1 MSCRTFVMVLMG
13 AIKSSHQ
20 NLSNMKKR
28 IYSYA
33 IPTCIAAFLII
44 LSSCN
49 KDDDEIPTIS
59 GLISDRSSLNTLNTA
74 IIKGGLVAKL
84 NGTEQLTLLAPTN
97 DAFSAAEITPT
108 VLEFLSSNDVANI
121 LYYHVIPGK
130 ILAADMPVGP
140 NAKVLTF
147 NGDSVFVTKNTN
159 GVFVNGIKVFEV
171 DVLAS
176 NGVVH
181 TLNTGVLRP
190 APGDILATAAANGLD
205 SMVKALN
212 FAVTGAGG
220 DPSIA
225 TSISND
231 LLTVFA
237 PSNAA
242 FTALLAD
249 LALTDITQIDMA
261 TLIATLKFHAYQGR
275 MFSSDLTNGN
285 LTMVSGGITTITLPS
300 GSSTFATISGFG
312 NGTNTAKITK
322 PNINARNGVIHVI
335 DKVIIP

>member
-1 MSCRTFVMVLMG
+1 
-13 AIKSSHQ
+13 
-20 NLSNMKKR
+20 MKNKNYR
-28 IYSYA
+28 YA
-33 IPTCIAAFLII
+33 ISTFIAAFLII

-59 GLISDRSSLNTLNTA
+59 GLISDRSSLTTLNTA

-84 NGTEQLTLLAPTN
+84 NGTEQLTLLAPNN
-97 DAFSAAEITPT
+97 DAFSAAEITPA
-108 VLEFLSSNDVANI
+108 VLEALSSNDVANI

-181 TLNTGVLRP
+181 TLNTGVLKP
-190 APGDILATAAANGLD
+190 APGNILATAAANGLD

-212 FAVTGAGG
+212 HAATGAGG
-220 DPSIA
+220 DPSLL

-231 LLTVFA
+231 LLSVFA

-249 LALTDITQIDMA
+249 LALKDITQIDMP
-261 TLIATLKFHAYQGR
+261 TLIATLKFHAVQGR
-275 MFSSDLTNGN
+275 IFSSDLTNGN
-285 LTMVSGGITTITLPS
+285 LTMASGGTATITLPS
-300 GSSTFATISGFG
+300 GASTVATISGLG

-322 PNINARNGVIHVI
+322 TNVIARNGVIHII
-335 DKVIIP
+335 DKILIPN

>member
-1 MSCRTFVMVLMG
+1 
-13 AIKSSHQ
+13 
-20 NLSNMKKR
+20 MKNR
-28 IYSYA
+28 IYNYA
-33 IPTCIAAFLII
+33 IPTFIAAFLII

-49 KDDDEIPTIS
+49 KDDDETPTIS
-59 GLISDRSSLNTLNTA
+59 GLISDRSSLTTLNTA

-84 NGTEQLTLLAPTN
+84 NGTEQMTLLAPTN
-97 DAFSAAEITPT
+97 DAFSAAEITPV
-108 VLEFLSSNDVANI
+108 VLETLPSNDVANI
-121 LYYHVIPGK
+121 LYYHVIPSK

-140 NAKVLTF
+140 NAKVLTY

-159 GVFVNGIKVFEV
+159 GVFVNGNKVFEV

-181 TLNTGVLRP
+181 TLSTGVLKP
-190 APGDILATAAANGLD
+190 APGNILATAAANGLD

-212 FAVTGAGG
+212 FAATGAGG
-220 DPSIA
+220 DPSLA

-237 PSNAA
+237 PNNAA

-249 LALTDITQIDMA
+249 LALTDITQIDMP
-261 TLIATLKFHAYQGR
+261 TLIATLKFHAVQGR

-285 LTMVSGGITTITLPS
+285 LTMVSGGKTTITLPS
-300 GSSTFATISGFG
+300 GASTTVTISGFG

-322 PNINARNGVIHVI
+322 PNVIARNGVIHVI
-335 DKVIIP
+335 DKILIPY

>member
-1 MSCRTFVMVLMG
+1 
-13 AIKSSHQ
+13 
-20 NLSNMKKR
+20 MKNR
-28 IYSYA
+28 NYLYA
-33 IPTCIAAFLII
+33 IPTFIAAFLII

-59 GLISDRSSLNTLNTA
+59 GLISDRASLTTLNTA

-97 DAFSAAEITPT
+97 DAFSAAEITT
-108 VLEFLSSNDVANI
+108 AVLDGLPSNDVANI
-121 LYYHVIPGK
+121 LYYHVIPSK

-140 NAKVLTF
+140 NAKVLTYS
-147 NGDSVFVTKNTN
+147 GDSVFVTKNTN
-159 GVFVNGIKVFEV
+159 GVFVNGNKVFEV

-181 TLNTGVLRP
+181 TLSTGVLKP
-190 APGDILATAAANGLD
+190 APGNILATAAANGLD

-212 FAVTGAGG
+212 HAATGAGG
-220 DPSIA
+220 DPSLA

-242 FTALLAD
+242 FTALLAE
-249 LALTDITQIDMA
+249 LALTDITQIDMP
-261 TLIATLKFHAYQGR
+261 TLIATLKFHAIQGR

-300 GSSTFATISGFG
+300 GASTAVTISGFG

-322 PNINARNGVIHVI
+322 PNVIARNGVIHVI
-335 DKVIIP
+335 DKILIPY

>member
-1 MSCRTFVMVLMG
+1 
-13 AIKSSHQ
+13 
-20 NLSNMKKR
+20 
-28 IYSYA
+28 
-33 IPTCIAAFLII
+33 
-44 LSSCN
+44 
-49 KDDDEIPTIS
+49 
-59 GLISDRSSLNTLNTA
+59 
-74 IIKGGLVAKL
+74 
-84 NGTEQLTLLAPTN
+84 
-97 DAFSAAEITPT
+97 
-108 VLEFLSSNDVANI
+108 
-121 LYYHVIPGK
+121 
-130 ILAADMPVGP
+130 
-140 NAKVLTF
+140 
-147 NGDSVFVTKNTN
+147 
-159 GVFVNGIKVFEV
+159 
-171 DVLAS
+171 
-176 NGVVH
+176 
-181 TLNTGVLRP
+181 
-190 APGDILATAAANGLD
+190 
-205 SMVKALN
+205 MVKALN

>member
-1 MSCRTFVMVLMG
+1 
-13 AIKSSHQ
+13 
-20 NLSNMKKR
+20 MKNR
-28 IYSYA
+28 IYNYA
-33 IPTCIAAFLII
+33 IPTFIAAFLII

-49 KDDDEIPTIS
+49 KDDDETPTIS
-59 GLISDRSSLNTLNTA
+59 GLISDRSSLTTLNTA

-84 NGTEQLTLLAPTN
+84 NGTEQMTLLAPTN
-97 DAFSAAEITPT
+97 DAFSAAEITPV
-108 VLEFLSSNDVANI
+108 VLETLPSNDVANI
-121 LYYHVIPGK
+121 LYYHVIPSK

-140 NAKVLTF
+140 NAKVLTY

-159 GVFVNGIKVFEV
+159 GVFVNGNKVFEV

-181 TLNTGVLRP
+181 TLSTGVLKP
-190 APGDILATAAANGLD
+190 APGSILATAAANGLD

-212 FAVTGAGG
+212 FAATGAGG
-220 DPSIA
+220 DPSLA

-237 PSNAA
+237 PNNAA

-249 LALTDITQIDMA
+249 LALTDITQIDMP
-261 TLIATLKFHAYQGR
+261 TLIATLKFHAVQGR

-285 LTMVSGGITTITLPS
+285 LTMVSGGKTTITLPS
-300 GSSTFATISGFG
+300 GASTTVTISGFG

-322 PNINARNGVIHVI
+322 PNVIARNGVIHVI
-335 DKVIIP
+335 DKILIPY

>member
-1 MSCRTFVMVLMG
+1 
-13 AIKSSHQ
+13 
-20 NLSNMKKR
+20 MKNR
-28 IYSYA
+28 IYYYA
-33 IPTCIAAFLII
+33 IPTIIAAFLVI

-59 GLISDRSSLNTLNTA
+59 GLVSDRSSFSTLNTA
-74 IIKGGLVAKL
+74 VIKGGLVAKL
-84 NGTEQLTLLAPTN
+84 NGTEQLTMLAPTN
-97 DAFSAAEITPT
+97 DAFAAAGITT
-108 VLEFLSSNDVANI
+108 AVLESLSSNDVANI

-130 ILAADMPVGP
+130 VLAADMPAGP

-159 GVFVNGIKVFEV
+159 GVFVNGIKVSEA

-181 TLNTGVLRP
+181 TLSTGVLRP
-190 APGDILATAAANGLD
+190 APGNILATATANGLD

-212 FAVTGAGG
+212 FAATGAGG

-225 TSISND
+225 TSIAND
-231 LLTVFA
+231 LLTVFV

-249 LALTDITQIDMA
+249 LALTDIAQIPIA
-261 TLIATLKFHAYQGR
+261 TLIATLKFHAIEKR
-275 MFSSDLTNGN
+275 IFSSDLTNGN
-285 LTMVSGGITTITLPS
+285 RTMASGGITTITRPS
-300 GSSTFATISGFG
+300 GTSTVTTISGFG

-322 PNINARNGVIHVI
+322 VNIVARNGVIHVI
-335 DKVIIP
+335 DKILIPY

>member
-1 MSCRTFVMVLMG
+1 MG

-20 NLSNMKKR
+20 KSSNMKKR
-28 IYSYA
+28 IYSYV
-33 IPTCIAAFLII
+33 IPTFIAAFLII
-44 LSSCN
+44 SSSCN

-59 GLISDRSSLNTLNTA
+59 GLISDRSSLTTLNTA
-74 IIKGGLVAKL
+74 IIKGGLVSKL

-97 DAFSAAEITPT
+97 DAFAAAGITAA
-108 VLEFLSSNDVANI
+108 VLESLSSNDVANI
-121 LYYHVIPGK
+121 LYYHVIPSK

-140 NAKVLTF
+140 NAKLLTF
-147 NGDSVFVTKNTN
+147 AGDSVFVTKNSN
-159 GVFVNGIKVFEV
+159 GFFVNGVKVYEV

-181 TLNTGVLRP
+181 TLSTGVLMP
-190 APGDILATAAANGLD
+190 APGNILATAAANGLD

-220 DPSIA
+220 DPSLA

-249 LALTDITQIDMA
+249 LGLTDITQIDMA
-261 TLIATLKFHAYQGR
+261 TLIATLKFHAIQGR

-300 GSSTFATISGFG
+300 GASTAVTISGLG

-322 PNINARNGVIHVI
+322 PNVIARNGVIHVI
-335 DKVIIP
+335 DKILIPN

>member
-1 MSCRTFVMVLMG
+1 MVLMG
-13 AIKSSHQ
+13 ALKSSHQ

-33 IPTCIAAFLII
+33 IPTFIAAFLII

-49 KDDDEIPTIS
+49 KDDDETPTIS
-59 GLISDRSSLNTLNTA
+59 GLISDRSSLSTLNTA
-74 IIKGGLVAKL
+74 VIKGGLVAKL
-84 NGTEQLTLLAPTN
+84 NGTEQLTFLAPTN
-97 DAFSAAEITPT
+97 DAFAAAEITT
-108 VLEFLSSNDVANI
+108 AVLDALPSNDVANI
-121 LYYHVIPGK
+121 LYYHVIPSK
-130 ILAADMPVGP
+130 ILAADMPLGP
-140 NAKVLTF
+140 NAKVLTYS
-147 NGDSVFVTKNTN
+147 GDSVFVTKNTN
-159 GVFVNGIKVFEV
+159 GVFVNGIKVYEV
-171 DVLAS
+171 DVLTS

-181 TLNTGVLRP
+181 TLNTGVLKP
-190 APGDILATAAANGLD
+190 APGNILATATANGLD

-212 FAVTGAGG
+212 YAATGAGG
-220 DPSIA
+220 DPSLA

-249 LALTDITQIDMA
+249 LTLTDITQIDMA
-261 TLIATLKFHAYQGR
+261 TLIATLKFHAIQGR

-285 LTMVSGGITTITLPS
+285 LTMVSGGLTTITLPS
-300 GSSTFATISGFG
+300 GASTVATISGFG

-322 PNINARNGVIHVI
+322 SNFIARNGVIHII
-335 DKVIIP
+335 DKILIPY

>member
-1 MSCRTFVMVLMG
+1 
-13 AIKSSHQ
+13 
-20 NLSNMKKR
+20 MKKR

-33 IPTCIAAFLII
+33 IPTFIAAFLII

-49 KDDDEIPTIS
+49 KDDDETPTIS
-59 GLISDRSSLNTLNTA
+59 GLISDRSSLSTLNTA
-74 IIKGGLVAKL
+74 VIKGGLVAKL
-84 NGTEQLTLLAPTN
+84 NGTEQLTFLAPTN
-97 DAFSAAEITPT
+97 DAFAAAEITTT
-108 VLEFLSSNDVANI
+108 VLDALPSNDVANI
-121 LYYHVIPGK
+121 LYYHVIPSK

-140 NAKVLTF
+140 NAKVLTYS
-147 NGDSVFVTKNTN
+147 GDSVFVTKNTN
-159 GVFVNGIKVFEV
+159 GVFVNGIKVYEV
-171 DVLAS
+171 DVLTS

-181 TLNTGVLRP
+181 TLNTGVLKP
-190 APGDILATAAANGLD
+190 APGNILSTATANGLD

-212 FAVTGAGG
+212 YAATGAGG
-220 DPSIA
+220 DPSLA

-249 LALTDITQIDMA
+249 LTLTDITQIDMA
-261 TLIATLKFHAYQGR
+261 TLIATLKFHAIQGR

-285 LTMVSGGITTITLPS
+285 LTMVSGGLTTITLPS
-300 GSSTFATISGFG
+300 GGSTLATISGFG

-322 PNINARNGVIHVI
+322 SNFIARNGVVHII
-335 DKVIIP
+335 DKILIPY

>member
-1 MSCRTFVMVLMG
+1 
-13 AIKSSHQ
+13 
-20 NLSNMKKR
+20 MKKR

-49 KDDDEIPTIS
+49 KDDDEISTIS

-212 FAVTGAGG
+212 YAAIGPGG
-220 DPSIA
+220 DPTTPA
-225 TSISND
+225 TLAST
-231 LLTVFA
+231 LLTIFV
-237 PSNAA
+237 PTNAA
-242 FTALLAD
+242 FTSLLSD
-249 LALTDITQIDMA
+249 LGLTDITQIPMV
-261 TLIATLKFHAYQGR
+261 TLLATLKLHAIEGR
-275 MFSSDLTNGN
+275 YFSSDLTNTT
-285 LTMVSGGITTITLPS
+285 LTMVSGGKTVINIPTTPS
-300 GSSTFATISGFG
+300 TPPTISGLG
-312 NGTNTAKITK
+312 NGSNTAKIIKT
-322 PNINARNGVIHVI
+322 NIIATNGVIHLI
-335 DKVIIP
+335 DKILIPY